1 MRKESISIVGLGKL
15 GLPLSAV
22 FAQSGYKTYGIDINE
37 DVIESVNRGISP
49 IIEEGLDLLV
59 EEFEGNH

>member
-1 MRKESISIVGLGKL
+1 MRKESISIVGLGKSAT
-15 GLPLSAV
+15 LSAV

-49 IIEEGLDLLV
+49 IIEEA
-59 EEFEGNH
+59 